1 MSVRNLL
8 HEEIESEFEEL
19 GKMQVGTEDYQK
31 TVEGLTK
38 LMDRAIEIDKVE
50 SDIHAKDETRE
61 IETQLKAKQLKNE
74 NQNNIVKNVLTGV
87 SILSGAGLTIWGTLK
102 SLKFEETG
110 TVTTSA
116 GRVFINKII
125 GFFKK

>member
-50 SDIHAKDETRE
+50 SDIRAKDETRE
-61 IETQLKAKQLKNE
+61 IETQLKAKQLKDE
-74 NQNNIVKNVLTGV
+74 NRNNTVKNVLTGV

-102 SLKFEETG
+102 SLKFEET
-110 TVTTSA
+110 
-116 GRVFINKII
+116 
-125 GFFKK
+125 